1 MPRLVPKDLVSASPT
16 DRFRRVD
23 AVFDA
28 VLDLP
33 TAEQAAFIDRACS
46 EDPELRAEVLQLLRA
61 EVLQLLR
68 AHHHSGGILDTPVAR
83 LSPLLT
89 EASDAG
95 ISTAV
100 DRVGPFRI
108 ERAIGE
114 GGMGQVLLAAVLGIT
129 DRTVRRDWA
138 KARAYLNKVLYL
150 D

>member
-46 EDPELRAEVLQLLRA
+46 EDPELRA